1 MTMRLTA
8 YLQDGARGRTSRAEL
23 GLKTGPIT
31 YLGGSIMTRRLRI
44 ATFGVSTL
52 AAALLAGTGGAAPKQ
67 PRIETGPDAE
77 VTFDGLVRVQKSVV
91 DAAWVKPTFD
101 LTPYNKLMVVSQ
113 GVSFRKLEP
122 VSEFQARKE
131 SQFPVKEENKER
143 LSRELRTAFETELG
157 KLERYEIVNAPGPDV
172 LLLVGA
178 VIDVVS
184 NIPPDVDSA
193 RFGRGGVYLT
203 SIGDATLVIELRDS
217 ESGEILARAADR
229 RAAES
234 PFAFEVNDV
243 TAWAE
248 VRRLASYWASQL
260 RRRLE
265 ELEKV

>member
-1 MTMRLTA
+1 
-8 YLQDGARGRTSRAEL
+8 
-23 GLKTGPIT
+23 
-31 YLGGSIMTRRLRI
+31 MTRRLRI
-44 ATFGVSTL
+44 SA
-52 AAALLAGTGGAAPKQ
+52 LAGVGALALTLYVSQVGAAPKQ

-77 VTFDGLVRVQKSVV
+77 VTHDGLVRVQKSVV
-91 DAAWVKPTFD
+91 DAAWVKPTLD
-101 LTPYNKLMVVSQ
+101 LTPYKKLMIVSQ

-122 VSEFQARKE
+122 VSDFQARNE

-143 LSRELRTAFETELG
+143 LSRELKTAFEAELA
-157 KLERYEIVNAPGPDV
+157 KLDRYGIVNQPGPDV

-184 NIPPDVDSA
+184 NIPPDIDSA

-234 PFAFEVNDV
+234 PFAFEVNNV
-243 TAWAE
+243 TAWTE
-248 VRRLASYWASQL
+248 VRRMASYWASLL

-265 ELEKV
+265 EIEKI

>member
-1 MTMRLTA
+1 MTL
-8 YLQDGARGRTSRAEL
+8 
-23 GLKTGPIT
+23 
-31 YLGGSIMTRRLRI
+31 RLRI
-44 ATFGVSTL
+44 SA
-52 AAALLAGTGGAAPKQ
+52 LAGVGALALTLCVSQGGAAPKQ

-77 VTFDGLVRVQKSVV
+77 VTHDGLVRVQKSVV
-91 DAAWVKPTFD
+91 DAAWVKPTLD
-101 LTPYNKLMVVSQ
+101 LTPYKKLMIASQ

-122 VSEFQARKE
+122 VSEFQARNE

-143 LSRELRTAFETELG
+143 LSRELKTAFEAELA
-157 KLERYEIVNAPGPDV
+157 KLDRYEIVNQPGPDV

-184 NIPPDVDSA
+184 NIPPDIDSA

-234 PFAFEVNDV
+234 PFAFEVNNV
-243 TAWAE
+243 TAWTE
-248 VRRLASYWASQL
+248 VRRLASYWASL
-260 RRRLE
+260 MRRRLE
-265 ELEKV
+265 EIEKV